1 MSARGAS
8 KQGDPAYRRFWH
20 DVGDDFPDLGGAP
33 STAFYRENEI
43 RLLEVSLPPLT
54 GLRILKTDLWDEAK
68 NTRILQWAASRGA
81 RVFGVDVS
89 APIARD
95 ARRRFGSMP
104 LRGAVADV
112 RALPFRDAAFDA
124 VYSMGTVEHFDETE
138 QAVCEIRRVL
148 RPGGIAVIGVPN
160 RHDPFLRPALA
171 ALLQSLDW
179 YSYGYEKSYSRRAW
193 RGILE
198 RAGFD
203 VLDQSGILF
212 MPGWLRM
219 LDLWC
224 HTSARPLTR
233 LTRIA
238 IAPFV
243 WLHRRVPATHRYGYL
258 LASVARRP
266 E

>member
-33 STAFYRENEI
+33 STAFYRDNEI
-43 RLLEVSLPPLT
+43 RLLEGSLPPLT

-112 RALPFRDAAFDA
+112 RALPFRDAVFDA

-179 YSYGYEKSYSRRAW
+179 
-193 RGILE
+193 
-198 RAGFD
+198 
-203 VLDQSGILF
+203 
-212 MPGWLRM
+212 
-219 LDLWC
+219 
-224 HTSARPLTR
+224 
-233 LTRIA
+233 
-238 IAPFV
+238 
-243 WLHRRVPATHRYGYL
+243 
-258 LASVARRP
+258 
-266 E
+266 